1 MCQKQT
7 QPLLLADNRK
17 KNNLAELR
25 ADENRSET
33 RYHAVASQFI
43 SSAIDLH
50 FEVEYLNQ
58 YDW

>member
-1 MCQKQT
+1 M
-7 QPLLLADNRK
+7 LLADNRK

-25 ADENRSET
+25 AGENRSET

-58 YDW
+58 YD